1 VRAVHYLIG
10 WLDMDVDRL
19 QLYSFNDR
27 NTAKLAGITIAVA
40 ITWRVLAWAALRAR
54 MSRE

>member
-1 VRAVHYLIG
+1 MRAVHYLIG